1 MCDKILTKG
10 ETETKVVLIK
20 KYKYTRHLVL
30 NKPRDLNCIWIKNV
44 SILYPYLKVWEK
56 STEAKLITISGGGSK
71 RKIFSAGGDIKSIA
85 GLLAKEESS
94 ATDEVINNLGKF
106 YELLQFIG
114 TMKTPIIAVM
124 DGIIM
129 GAGSGLIGQLP
140 FKIATENTVYA
151 MPETAIGSF
160 TDSSTTFTLSRF
172 DGNLGLYLGLTGSR
186 VYAEDV
192 VFCGLA
198 SHFVHSSNL
207 DAMNAKL
214 AELSHPTLDLIN
226 NIIQEFSVKADH
238 VPSKYSLFGEK
249 LNIID
254 RCFNFNTVEEIV
266 QSLIKDGSKF
276 ALGCV
281 KSILRGSPTSL
292 KVMMESLRRAENLS
306 YNECIR
312 MEFRLWQRMP
322 YTHDLKEGMV
332 GHVNG
337 KRVCTWIPAKLE
349 DIDVEDDIRVNLFDA
364 LETHQLNFATETDF
378 YVNPHGRY
386 SLPLQTEIDDVISRY
401 SFQNS
406 EDIIAWFEVSR
417 PGKFGVRQ
425 KVEDY
430 LKRQKGETVF
440 EKAIAK
446 F

>member
-10 ETETKVVLIK
+10 ET
-20 KYKYTRHLVL
+20 
-30 NKPRDLNCIWIKNV
+30 
-44 SILYPYLKVWEK
+44 VWEK
-56 STEAKLITISGGGSK
+56 STEARLITISGGGSK

-85 GLLAKEESS
+85 GLLAKEEPS
-94 ATDEVINNLGKF
+94 ATDEIINNLGKF

-186 VYAEDV
+186 FYAEDV

-238 VPSKYSLFGEK
+238 IPSKYSLFGEK

-322 YTHDLKEGMV
+322 EGMV
-332 GHVNG
+332 GHVAG
-337 KRVCTWIPAKLE
+337 KRVCTWIPDKLE